1 MTKPHQ
7 IPVNTPP
14 SRVLVASVV
23 LTLVG
28 AVMALMVSPT
38 VSADTPPRDFFGTV
52 LSSDGDLLV
61 VRTGELIVEVTAT
74 DATRIRLPLKR
85 DASLSDLV
93 EGDTVA
99 VSLTGDDSS
108 IADRIVVVPRKTQY
122 RQFSGRVSAVS
133 DSEITIVDLAGETDP
148 ISFNRTAATKVTSK
162 GGSTELSVG
171 MRVIVVAVRDAV
183 SGQVVPDA
191 IELIIVPGRA
201 RRSAEAAPE
210 DEPSEAEATSDATI
224 SGVFNGVAENGDWII
239 GETRVEV
246 RNSTRLARGFSVG
259 QLVRVDATLTPSGV
273 LVAREVTSEDKD
285 QGVASKTRLTGVF
298 EGTDSEGRW
307 IVSGNAVTIATDT
320 DTDGVPTPGQEV
332 RITARR
338 LDDGT
343 LLARE
348 VENRTGAQRAPRD
361 AGVVNVVGT
370 LREIDSD
377 GNWRVNGAA
386 FAVDENTT
394 LKGEPR
400 VGNRVRVRAVR
411 EADRL
416 LAKVIAGIE
425 QNTDRATRDVV
436 IRGRI
441 SRIENGTLIVN
452 GVLVKTG
459 DITEVDGELADG
471 RLVRIKAIV
480 EADGSVSAKDVEVE
494 AETAAAQARTAKRVD
509 IEGIVEAIN
518 ADGTLVVNG
527 ITIKPHPDAESK
539 GEIVV
544 GGSVRIVGVL
554 GPDGVVIAGALKGEN
569 RAATPT
575 ATEVKVEGAIESL
588 ERSADETVVGLIVDG
603 TAIRLRDL
611 TDIKVRLRPGVQ
623 VTVQAVIIDGTV
635 VARKVVQRR
644 ALQLAE
650 PPSVTISGKIQRLRR
665 NSAGEVTAILI
676 NRVVLQVV
684 ESTRVSG
691 TLEVGVAVRITG
703 VSRSGRFVA
712 AVVRSAKGATDSDAE
727 QSDTATDAAQEPR
740 EITVEGV
747 VEAIV
752 RNRDRQIVGL
762 EIRGHKIAVN
772 EDTEVSGIV
781 RIGVRVTVTAEVV
794 GRRVIATEVQGRT
807 ADSRISTGSTDSTSA
822 SN

>member
-1 MTKPHQ
+1 
-7 IPVNTPP
+7 
-14 SRVLVASVV
+14 
-23 LTLVG
+23 
-28 AVMALMVSPT
+28 MALIVSPT

-320 DTDGVPTPGQEV
+320 DTDTDGVPTPGQEV

-480 EADGSVSAKDVEVE
+480 EADG
-494 AETAAAQARTAKRVD
+494 
-509 IEGIVEAIN
+509 
-518 ADGTLVVNG
+518 TLVVNG

-623 VTVQAVIIDGTV
+623 VTVQAVVIDGTV

>member
-1 MTKPHQ
+1 MT
-7 IPVNTPP
+7 
-14 SRVLVASVV
+14 
-23 LTLVG
+23 G
-28 AVMALMVSPT
+28 
-38 VSADTPPRDFFGTV
+38 RD
-52 LSSDGDLLV
+52 
-61 VRTGELIVEVTAT
+61 R
-74 DATRIRLPLKR
+74 
-85 DASLSDLV
+85 
-93 EGDTVA
+93 
-99 VSLTGDDSS
+99 
-108 IADRIVVVPRKTQY
+108 
-122 RQFSGRVSAVS
+122 
-133 DSEITIVDLAGETDP
+133 
-148 ISFNRTAATKVTSK
+148 
-162 GGSTELSVG
+162 
-171 MRVIVVAVRDAV
+171 
-183 SGQVVPDA
+183 
-191 IELIIVPGRA
+191 
-201 RRSAEAAPE
+201 
-210 DEPSEAEATSDATI
+210 
-224 SGVFNGVAENGDWII
+224 
-239 GETRVEV
+239 
-246 RNSTRLARGFSVG
+246 
-259 QLVRVDATLTPSGV
+259 
-273 LVAREVTSEDKD
+273 
-285 QGVASKTRLTGVF
+285 
-298 EGTDSEGRW
+298 RW

-441 SRIENGTLIVN
+441 ENGTLIVN

-480 EADGSVSAKDVEVE
+480 E
-494 AETAAAQARTAKRVD
+494 
-509 IEGIVEAIN
+509 